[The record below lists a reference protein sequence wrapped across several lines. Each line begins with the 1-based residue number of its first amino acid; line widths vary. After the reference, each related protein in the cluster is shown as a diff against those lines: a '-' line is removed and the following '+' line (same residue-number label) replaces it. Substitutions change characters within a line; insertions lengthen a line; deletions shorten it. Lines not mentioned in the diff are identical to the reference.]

1 MNEYYRTMTHRV
13 SMALGDGAVERLS
26 KARVIIFGVGGVGSW
41 CAEALV
47 RTGMMN
53 ITLADPDVICP
64 TNVNRQVQAT
74 SRTVGLPKAE
84 ELRNRL
90 LDISPRAD
98 IAARYEAYCLES
110 ANGFD
115 LASYDFVID
124 AIDSVMDKALLLE
137 ECVKAGVT
145 VFSSMGAAARTDPSR
160 IKTAPLSKTHGCP
173 LARSVRRRLRE
184 RNVPGDFL
192 CVYSDEPATGESVAA
207 PAGDPSCGGTGAP
220 GRRVNGSLVHIT
232 GIFGFALA
240 GLVIGDIARRAGEG

>member
-1 MNEYYRTMTHRV
+1 MDEYFRTMTHRV
-13 SMALGDGAVERLS
+13 GMALGDGAVERLS
-26 KARVIIFGVGGVGSW
+26 KARVIVFGVGGVGSW

-47 RTGMMN
+47 RTG
-53 ITLADPDVICP
+53 ISHLVLVDPDEVCP

-74 SRTVGLPKAE
+74 SLTVGLPKVE
-84 ELRNRL
+84 ELRKRL
-90 LDISPRAD
+90 LEIHPGAD
-98 IAARYEAYCLES
+98 IVARRERFSEKS
-110 ANGFD
+110 APGFN
-115 LASYDFVID
+115 LPEYDYVID
-124 AIDSVMDKALLLE
+124 AIDSIADKTLLLE
-137 ECVKAGVT
+137 ECVTAGVT